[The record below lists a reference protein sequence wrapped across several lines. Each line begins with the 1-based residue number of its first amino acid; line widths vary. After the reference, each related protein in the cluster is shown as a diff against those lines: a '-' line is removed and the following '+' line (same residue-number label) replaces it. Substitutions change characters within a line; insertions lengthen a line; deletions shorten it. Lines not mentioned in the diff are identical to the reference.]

1 MKKTKLFY
9 PYINYDNLKKR
20 NTPTLNKTGIG
31 VYVIYE
37 DKKIVYVGFSRT
49 DVKKTLYRHFQKWND
64 KRHPE
69 NKRMQR
75 IERVTYMSKYFINQ
89 DYKIKVIFCKTPE
102 NAEDLE
108 SALIT
113 KLQPR
118 DNDNKLNFDT
128 LTQISRQIE
137 KFNDALEITDNN
149 YNKLFNYGY

>member
-1 MKKTKLFY
+1 
-9 PYINYDNLKKR
+9 
-20 NTPTLNKTGIG
+20 
-31 VYVIYE
+31 
-37 DKKIVYVGFSRT
+37 
-49 DVKKTLYRHFQKWND
+49 
-64 KRHPE
+64 
-69 NKRMQR
+69 MQR
-75 IERVTYMSKYFINQ
+75 IERVTYMSKYFVNE

-137 KFNDALEITDNN
+137 RFNDAPEITDNN